1 MTVGSVTASNGNF
14 MLTQNGVSQAVDLG
28 TLMMMLNLDQTSNLD
43 RQIADQIGEIQTRN
57 GKIKA
62 STEVLTT
69 LRNLKS
75 QGLDDG
81 DPGNLSNSSTVKI
94 TVDGVTKYLQ
104 GPGSWCEEL
113 GINYT
118 DIAGHRPKKDA
129 DAKVWDDKMEANIQN
144 VKSAIDMLNNDS
156 QLANI
161 KLQNLLEKR
170 NNAFEMASK
179 VMATNNQSV
188 QSVVRNL

>member
-1 MTVGSVTASNGNF
+1 
-14 MLTQNGVSQAVDLG
+14 
-28 TLMMMLNLDQTSNLD
+28 MMMLNLEQTSNLD

-57 GKIKA
+57 SKIKA
-62 STEVLTT
+62 ATEVLTT
-69 LRNLKS
+69 LRSLKS
-75 QGLDDG
+75 QGKDDG
-81 DPGNLSNSSTVKI
+81 YADMSLSGATSVNI
-94 TVDGVTKYLQ
+94 TVDGVTKPLQ
-104 GPGSWCEEL
+104 GKGSWCEEL
-113 GINYT
+113 GVNYT
-118 DIAGHRPKKDA
+118 DMVGGRPSDKDK
-129 DAKVWDDKMEANIQN
+129 AKIWDDKAEANIQN